1 MTATA
6 AVRGITMGDPAVYLE
21 KLSIFSRMLRLEG
34 LTVGVQETADAAQI
48 LISLGLT
55 DREQVKAALRTVFAK
70 SREEQASFDRV
81 FDGFFVSEETMRQQ
95 AKEQMERE
103 QALEEGRREAEE
115 DLQIRGEPMH
125 LREDLKEVY
134 ATMPEEERER
144 LRQLMERYKGNIDRH
159 PDLYGNFIH
168 SVFTRAL
175 LEQQMKMEDA
185 GLGVE
190 ESDPE
195 LGLLYRDIAQFRDVE
210 IPRAITLISAITR
223 QINGELSAK
232 RQKKSHS
239 SQLDFR
245 RTIRRGLETGGSLN
259 RLSFKRKPKRRK
271 KLVILCD
278 VSGSMM
284 QFSEFA
290 LRFIQSM
297 NQTSDSSRVFLFSE
311 DLVEA
316 NAFSLQN
323 MDLFRNYVRDSGLY
337 GRGTDLG
344 TALERLCSMQ
354 PSVLGPS
361 ATLLILSDTKTI
373 DLPRAVKWLMEA
385 KRMAG
390 RVVWMNPIP
399 ENKWPYLRSV
409 QTVLQLCQMI
419 PCSTLSALAAA
430 CRKLVS

>member
-239 SQLDFR
+239 GQLDFR

-361 ATLLILSDTKTI
+361 ATLLIISDTKTI

>member
-95 AKEQMERE
+95 AKDQMERE

-239 SQLDFR
+239 GQLDFR

-323 MDLFRNYVRDSGLY
+323 MDLFRSYVRDSGLY

>member
-1 MTATA
+1 MTASA

-21 KLSIFSRMLRLEG
+21 KLSIFSRMLRQEG

-95 AKEQMERE
+95 AKDQMERE

-239 SQLDFR
+239 GQLDFR

-259 RLSFKRKPKRRK
+259 RLSFKRKAKRRK

-323 MDLFRNYVRDSGLY
+323 MDLSRSYVRDSGLY

>member
-1 MTATA
+1 MTARA

-21 KLSIFSRMLRLEG
+21 KLSIFSRMLRLAG

-95 AKEQMERE
+95 AKDQMERE

-239 SQLDFR
+239 GQLDFH

-259 RLSFKRKPKRRK
+259 RLSFKRKAKRRK

-323 MDLFRNYVRDSGLY
+323 MDLFRSYVRDSGLY

-373 DLPRAVKWLMEA
+373 DLPRAVKWLIEA

-409 QTVLQLCQMI
+409 QTMLELCQMI

>member
-95 AKEQMERE
+95 AKDQMERE

-239 SQLDFR
+239 GQLDFR

-259 RLSFKRKPKRRK
+259 RLSFKRKAKRRK

-323 MDLFRNYVRDSGLY
+323 MDLFRSYVRDSGLY

-361 ATLLILSDTKTI
+361 TTLLILSDTKTI

>member
-48 LISLGLT
+48 LISQGLT

-239 SQLDFR
+239 GQLDFR

-259 RLSFKRKPKRRK
+259 RLSFKRKAKRRK

-323 MDLFRNYVRDSGLY
+323 MDLFRSYVRDSGLY

>member
-81 FDGFFVSEETMRQQ
+81 FDGYFVSEETMRQQ
-95 AKEQMERE
+95 AKDQMERE

-239 SQLDFR
+239 GQLDFR

-259 RLSFKRKPKRRK
+259 RLSFKRKAKRRK

-323 MDLFRNYVRDSGLY
+323 MDLFRSYVRDSGLY

-419 PCSTLSALAAA
+419 PCSTLSVLAAA

>member
-1 MTATA
+1 MTVTA

-95 AKEQMERE
+95 AKDQMERE

-125 LREDLKEVY
+125 LREDLKKVY

-239 SQLDFR
+239 GQLDFR

-323 MDLFRNYVRDSGLY
+323 MDLFRSYVRDSGLY

>member
-239 SQLDFR
+239 GQLDFR

>member
-1 MTATA
+1 MD
-6 AVRGITMGDPAVYLE
+6 DPTVYLE
-21 KLSIFSRMLRLEG
+21 KLSLFARMLRRDG
-34 LTVGVQETADAAQI
+34 LTVGVQETADASQI
-48 LISLGLT
+48 LISLGLS
-55 DREQVKAALRTVFAK
+55 DREQVKTALRTVFAK
-70 SREEQASFDRV
+70 SREEQATFDRV
-81 FDGFFVSEETMRQQ
+81 FDGFFVSEETMRHQ
-95 AKEQMERE
+95 AQEQMQRE
-103 QALEEGRREAEE
+103 QELEQGRREAEE

-134 ATMPEEERER
+134 AAMPEEERER
-144 LRQLMERYKGNIDRH
+144 LRQLMDRYKGNIDRH

-185 GLGVE
+185 GLGVD

-195 LGLLYRDIAQFRDVE
+195 LGLLYRDISQFRDVE
-210 IPRAITLISAITR
+210 IPRAITLISSITR
-223 QINGELSAK
+223 QINGELTAK

-239 SQLDFR
+239 GKLDFR
-245 RTIRRGLETGGSLN
+245 RTIRRGLETGGSLY

-271 KLVILCD
+271 RLVILCD

-290 LRFIQSM
+290 LRFIQAM
-297 NQTSDSSRVFLFSE
+297 NQTADSSRVFLFSE
-311 DLVEA
+311 ELVEA
-316 NAFSLQN
+316 DAFSLQN

-344 TALERLCSMQ
+344 TALAQLMSRR
-354 PSVLGPS
+354 PAVLGPA

-373 DLPRAVKWLMEA
+373 DLPRAVRGVLEA
-385 KRMAG
+385 KRQAG

-399 ENKWPYLRSV
+399 ENKWPYLKSV
-409 QTVLQLCQMI
+409 QMVKELCQMI

>member
-1 MTATA
+1 MTVTA

-95 AKEQMERE
+95 AKDQMERE

-175 LEQQMKMEDA
+175 LEQQMKIEDA

-239 SQLDFR
+239 GQLDFR

-259 RLSFKRKPKRRK
+259 RLSFKRKAKRRK

-323 MDLFRNYVRDSGLY
+323 MDLFRSYVRDSGLY

-344 TALERLCSMQ
+344 TALERLCSIQ

>member
-95 AKEQMERE
+95 AKDQMERE

-210 IPRAITLISAITR
+210 I
-223 QINGELSAK
+223 LSPSK
-232 RQKKSHS
+232 FKN
-239 SQLDFR
+239 
-245 RTIRRGLETGGSLN
+245 SL
-259 RLSFKRKPKRRK
+259 
-271 KLVILCD
+271 
-278 VSGSMM
+278 
-284 QFSEFA
+284 
-290 LRFIQSM
+290 
-297 NQTSDSSRVFLFSE
+297 
-311 DLVEA
+311 
-316 NAFSLQN
+316 
-323 MDLFRNYVRDSGLY
+323 
-337 GRGTDLG
+337 
-344 TALERLCSMQ
+344 
-354 PSVLGPS
+354 
-361 ATLLILSDTKTI
+361 
-373 DLPRAVKWLMEA
+373 
-385 KRMAG
+385 AG
-390 RVVWMNPIP
+390 
-399 ENKWPYLRSV
+399 
-409 QTVLQLCQMI
+409 
-419 PCSTLSALAAA
+419 TLSGNI
-430 CRKLVS
+430 

>member
-55 DREQVKAALRTVFAK
+55 DREQVKAALRTVFSK

-95 AKEQMERE
+95 AKDQMERE

-239 SQLDFR
+239 GQLDFR

-259 RLSFKRKPKRRK
+259 RLSFKRKAKRRK

-323 MDLFRNYVRDSGLY
+323 MDLFRSYVRDSGLY

>member
-81 FDGFFVSEETMRQQ
+81 FDGFFVSEETMRWQ

-239 SQLDFR
+239 GQLDFR

-323 MDLFRNYVRDSGLY
+323 MDLFRSYVRDSGLY

>member
-95 AKEQMERE
+95 AKDQMERE

-239 SQLDFR
+239 GQLDFR

-259 RLSFKRKPKRRK
+259 RLSFKRKAKRRK

-278 VSGSMM
+278 VSDSMM

-323 MDLFRNYVRDSGLY
+323 MDLFRSYVRDSGLY

>member
-239 SQLDFR
+239 GQLDFR

-259 RLSFKRKPKRRK
+259 RLSFKRKAKRRK

>member
-1 MTATA
+1 
-6 AVRGITMGDPAVYLE
+6 MGDPAVYLE

-95 AKEQMERE
+95 AKDQMERE

-239 SQLDFR
+239 GQLDFR

-259 RLSFKRKPKRRK
+259 RLSFKRKAKRRK

-323 MDLFRNYVRDSGLY
+323 MDLFRSYVRDSGLY

>member
-95 AKEQMERE
+95 AKDQMERE

-239 SQLDFR
+239 GQLDFR

-271 KLVILCD
+271 RLVILCD

-323 MDLFRNYVRDSGLY
+323 MDLFRSYVRDSGLY

-409 QTVLQLCQMI
+409 QTMLELCQMI